1 MTGWPGLRRVA
12 WNCAARPA
20 MCSALSLVVKSR
32 GFIGSPSAR
41 S

>member
-1 MTGWPGLRRVA
+1 MTGCPGLRRLA
-12 WNCAARPA
+12 LNCAASPV